1 MRAIQEN
8 EMAEPR
14 PQWAQERTAGLAARR
29 ESQSH
34 YAKTHR
40 PREAGVGVSGLPLQS
55 PRISG
60 AGGCCESSEREQGP
74 PGGHPHA
81 LGPRSGHQP
90 ADPRRAPASPQQF
103 LPPPHFNKQG
113 SLASQPRQVS
123 ESLHPTPSSPNKRP
137 RPHPQPRPPRC
148 PRGAPSSHPA
158 TKLTRPGVFLRSFS
172 CSPRRLSRG
181 GQLCSLHLPVRSPP
195 FFTSP
200 EIA

>member
-1 MRAIQEN
+1 MGSGADC
-8 EMAEPR
+8 
-14 PQWAQERTAGLAARR
+14 GARG
-29 ESQSH
+29 
-34 YAKTHR
+34 A
-40 PREAGVGVSGLPLQS
+40 AGVTKSLCKNPPAPGSRSGGVRSSAPVAEDFG
-55 PRISG
+55 G
-60 AGGCCESSEREQGP
+60 GGCCESSEREQGP